1 MSLKTLTKKDH
12 VVNIILYLIGVA
24 IMPLGVVL
32 TINAH
37 LGAGGIDAL
46 NFAIADRLGINTSIA
61 VYMTSFITL
70 CIAAVIRKSY
80 PRIQT
85 FVTSLF
91 LGFFTDIWRSALQG
105 VQGTQII
112 GQLGLLA
119 LGQVISAFAVAAYMI
134 SIFPTNPN
142 DDLVLA
148 MREAGV
154 SIWASKIGFDAV
166 CVVLALVMHGEIWLG
181 TIICTFALGPVI
193 DFFVRRMEK
202 LSPVVTMLE
211 DYNVDKKP
219 KS

>member
-1 MSLKTLTKKDH
+1 MSFKTLSKKDH
-12 VVNIILYLIGVA
+12 VVNLILYLIGVC

-61 VYMTSFITL
+61 VYLTSFITL
-70 CIAAVIRKSY
+70 CIAACIRRSY

-85 FVTSLF
+85 YITSIF
-91 LGFFTDIWRSALQG
+91 LGFFTDIWRAALAG
-105 VQGTQII
+105 IQGTEIVSQLALLVI
-112 GQLGLLA
+112 GQI
-119 LGQVISAFAVAAYMI
+119 ISAFAVAAYMI

-148 MREAGV
+148 LREAGV

-166 CVVLALVMHGEIWLG
+166 AVVLALIMRGEIGVG

-202 LSPVVTMLE
+202 LPAVSDMTAHYKE
-211 DYNVDKKP
+211 GKE
-219 KS
+219 